1 MQFKAGAACG
11 GGVGGLVVLGCSKVV
26 HVVAAVVVVVHGGSN
41 YLGVVDSVVE
51 LFFSLLCNQKRFSD
65 YEQKS
70 FSLNFQ
76 GSDMKL

>member
-1 MQFKAGAACG
+1 M
-11 GGVGGLVVLGCSKVV
+11 
-26 HVVAAVVVVVHGGSN
+26 VAAVVVVVVVVHGGSN